1 MRKLI
6 FLLIVLSFAIGL
18 YSFNNIPKYL
28 PSISAY
34 GLFEGDLKDLNP
46 GEKLIPYSL
55 NAPLFSDYAHKERFI
70 YIPKGQKVQYQ
81 NEQVLDFPVGT
92 LIFKNF
98 FYYNDERKP
107 EKGRRILETR
117 VLKREENEWVA
128 IPYIWDEEQQDAYLD
143 VAGATI
149 PVKFKNNKGKSLSLD
164 YEVPN
169 MNQCKGC
176 HERDGEIVPIGPSAR
191 ELNGDFTYS
200 TGKENQLNH
209 WTKIGYLIG
218 VPDDLSKED
227 YLVSYSDESQS
238 LDDRVRAYLDINCGH
253 CHNPSGPARNS
264 GLFLSWN
271 YFKQDAYG
279 MMKAPVAAGKGSG
292 NLQYDIVPGKPE
304 ESILYYRMNST
315 DPGIMMP
322 ELGRKLNHEEG
333 LKLVQSWIHSL

>member
-1 MRKLI
+1 MKKIIQLI
-6 FLLIVLSFAIGL
+6 IILSFAIGL
-18 YSFNNIPKYL
+18 YSFKNNPKYL

-34 GLFEGDLKDLNP
+34 GLFEGDLKDLKPKEN
-46 GEKLIPYSL
+46 LIPYTL
-55 NAPLFSDYAHKERFI
+55 NSPLFSDYAHKERFI
-70 YIPKGQKVQYQ
+70 YIPKGKQVVYQ
-81 NEQVLDFPVGT
+81 NERVLDFPVGT

-98 FYYNDERKP
+98 FYYSDERKP

-128 IPYIWDEEQQDAYLD
+128 IPYIWDEEQKDAYLD

-149 PVKFKNNKGKSLSLD
+149 PVKFKNEKGKTLSFD

-176 HERDGEIVPIGPSAR
+176 HERDGEIVPIGPSSR

-200 TGKENQLNH
+200 SGKENQLKH
-209 WTKIGYLIG
+209 LTKLGHLIG
-218 VPDDLSKED
+218 LPEDFSKED
-227 YLVSYSDESQS
+227 HLVSYLDENQS

-271 YFKQDAYG
+271 YFKKDAYG
-279 MMKAPVAAGKGSG
+279 LMKPPVAAGKGSG
-292 NLQYDIVPGKPE
+292 NLQYDIV
-304 ESILYYRMNST
+304 
-315 DPGIMMP
+315 
-322 ELGRKLNHEEG
+322 
-333 LKLVQSWIHSL
+333 